1 MTGGYEREGSFAL
14 AGGHEV
20 KKSGCGRLAGV
31 AALAYPVDGHTDYGS
46 SHHAQIQRAG
56 AMAHAA
62 AIFSGAD
69 IQAQMQ
75 ASLDSPVAAVSL
87 EHLQSRELGLWERGQ
102 QILRFD
108 LFGGLV
114 RAVEATGQPRRLLH
128 KRKSSARRRGVENQ
142 QSASFGSAAVELA
155 NLDAVRLIF
164 RGKRRATDL
173 CKVVARSHRPP
184 FDCL

>member
-1 MTGGYEREGSFAL
+1 
-14 AGGHEV
+14 
-20 KKSGCGRLAGV
+20 
-31 AALAYPVDGHTDYGS
+31 
-46 SHHAQIQRAG
+46 
-56 AMAHAA
+56 
-62 AIFSGAD
+62 
-69 IQAQMQ
+69 
-75 ASLDSPVAAVSL
+75 L

-114 RAVEATGQPRRLLH
+114 RAVEATGQPSRLLH
-128 KRKSSARRRGVENQ
+128 KRKISARRSGVENK

-155 NLDAVRLIF
+155 NLDAVCLIF

-173 CKVVARSHRPP
+173 CKVVARSHRHP